1 MSEMSKKRKVGD
13 AVLEALDAVRAELD
27 QREQELERREEALQK
42 AVDGVALEKQM
53 MAGRTPGDVLALNC
67 GGTKIQVLRKTL
79 TQYDKSMLAARFS
92 GRWDDSIEKDAEGA
106 FFIDQPAELMIPLIN
121 FLRARAIETPGTIVP
136 PPQAM
141 ESLHPSG
148 PARLNRMVDMVEHFG
163 MTPFVYQQRLELHRG
178 KPEMVRITNG
188 VEPSAEFRAFST
200 LVLSSRDC
208 QRRRAHERTVRT
220 FKVVLGDSIE
230 RPQIGWAA
238 IDPSGKSG
246 FKSDPDPQ
254 AKGPGEE
261 GDAFALDGFR
271 GGVLNKGQLLH
282 EVGGQGLVLKA
293 GSVVLC
299 ERAESQAGACF
310 RWIVDG
316 ELVAEV
322 ASPQLHTPYSWSPVV
337 AAKGQLRVSQFEYF

>member
-1 MSEMSKKRKVGD
+1 MSKKRKVGD

-106 FFIDQPAELMIPLIN
+106 FFIDQPPELMIPLIN

-136 PPQAM
+136 PPEAGAPLDS
-141 ESLHPSG
+141 E
-148 PARLNRMVDMVEHFG
+148 RMIDMIEYFG
-163 MTPFVYQQRLELHRG
+163 MTPFVYQQRFQLHRG

-220 FKVVLGDSIE
+220 FTVVLGDSIE

-246 FKSDPDPQ
+246 PDPQ

-322 ASPQLHTPYSWSPVV
+322 ASPKTSYSWSPVV

>member
-1 MSEMSKKRKVGD
+1 MSKKRKVGD

-92 GRWDDSIEKDAEGA
+92 GRWDDSIEKDAKGA

-136 PPQAM
+136 PPEAGAPLDS
-141 ESLHPSG
+141 E
-148 PARLNRMVDMVEHFG
+148 RMIDMIEYFG
-163 MTPFVYQQRLELHRG
+163 MTPFVYQQRFQLHRG

-200 LVLSSRDC
+200 LVLSSGDCARHC
-208 QRRRAHERTVRT
+208 QRVRAHERAVRT
-220 FKVVLGDSIE
+220 FTVVLGDSIE

-238 IDPSGKSG
+238 IDPSGKAG

-299 ERAESQAGACF
+299 ARAESQAGACF

-322 ASPQLHTPYSWSPVV
+322 ASPNTAYSWSPVV

>member
-106 FFIDQPAELMIPLIN
+106 FFIDHPPELMIPLLN

-200 LVLSSRDC
+200 LVLGPAGS
-208 QRRRAHERTVRT
+208 HERAVRT
-220 FKVVLGDSIE
+220 FTVVLGDSIE

-238 IDPSGKSG
+238 IDPIGKSG
-246 FKSDPDPQ
+246 FKRDPDPQ
-254 AKGPGEE
+254 AKGPGEQ
-261 GDAFALDGFR
+261 DHAFALDGFR
-271 GGVLNKGQLLH
+271 GGVMNRGELLH
-282 EVGGQGLVLKA
+282 EVGGQGLVLKV

-322 ASPQLHTPYSWSPVV
+322 ASPSTPYRWSPVV